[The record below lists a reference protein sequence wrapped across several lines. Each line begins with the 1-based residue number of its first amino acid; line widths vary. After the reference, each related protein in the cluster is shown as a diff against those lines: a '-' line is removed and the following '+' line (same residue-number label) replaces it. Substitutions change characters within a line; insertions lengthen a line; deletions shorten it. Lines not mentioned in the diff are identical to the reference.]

1 MSHQALRKSR
11 GSDDH
16 CTEICVVTCSRCC
29 MIKNIR
35 NDKTHIKKRKKL
47 KKKKKKGKKW
57 KNRKKRNRMKME
69 SKKIKKKKILKMEEN
84 GNKREKG
91 VSPQFSLRMRVT

>member
-16 CTEICVVTCSRCC
+16 CTEFCVVTCSKCC

-35 NDKTHIKKRKKL
+35 NNKTHIKKE
-47 KKKKKKGKKW
+47 KKKKKEKK
-57 KNRKKRNRMKME
+57 RKKMK
-69 SKKIKKKKILKMEEN
+69 K
-84 GNKREKG
+84 
-91 VSPQFSLRMRVT
+91 

>member
-1 MSHQALRKSR
+1 MSHQALRKSP

-29 MIKNIR
+29 MIKSIR

-47 KKKKKKGKKW
+47 KKKEKKRKKMKKQEKKKQ
-57 KNRKKRNRMKME
+57 N
-69 SKKIKKKKILKMEEN
+69 EN
-84 GNKREKG
+84 GKQKN
-91 VSPQFSLRMRVT
+91 